1 MQKLKHHDGSRV
13 SFSDFCAMLRPKN
26 HQTTVSEISHLLSL
40 ADLRTEAERDLARRS
55 ITGVFSYFALWLIIY
70 LFSELEHASDALLES
85 LGFLLAAAA
94 IGRLY
99 LALNFKN
106 LYAASPRRWRW
117 LFSIGA
123 IVSAAIWGGV
133 AALAMDF
140 DGLGTTSI
148 MVLLPTAG
156 IAAGGIVTLAPGPKI
171 GAAFLAVLLLPC
183 ITVALFSGFVP
194 EQGIALLFLVFLV
207 VMTLMWRRLHHE
219 YWNALY
225 LRNELVR
232 AKEAAE
238 DATSAKGQFIASV
251 SHELR
256 TPLTSVIGALGMI
269 TEYPPKGMPS
279 EATMLVDMAYRNGK
293 RLSMLVNDILDF
305 EKLEAHQMEFELHPV
320 ELSVFLQRAIELNE
334 TYTSRY
340 HVRFVLDPPQDGL
353 AVLADE
359 SRLMQVMTNLL
370 SNAAKHSP
378 ANSNVQIMSRKH
390 SGMARISVAD
400 CGEGVPDAFKAHIFE
415 RFSQAQRSNTDKT
428 EGTGLGLAIS
438 KAIVEQ
444 MGGRIGFDSITGKG
458 ATFYFDLPAAVPGPV
473 SGEATD

>member
-1 MQKLKHHDGSRV
+1 M
-13 SFSDFCAMLRPKN
+13 SFSDFCALLRPKP
-26 HQTTVSEISHLLSL
+26 HRTTKPEIAHLLTL
-40 ADLRTEAERDLARRS
+40 AELRMESDRDLAHRS
-55 ITGVFSYFALWLIIY
+55 ITGVFSYFVLWLIIY
-70 LFSELEHASDALLES
+70 LSSELEHANDALLEFM
-85 LGFLLAAAA
+85 GFMLAATA

-99 LALNFKN
+99 LALNFRD
-106 LYAASPRRWRW
+106 LYAMSHRRWRL
-117 LFSIGA
+117 LFSFGA
-123 IVSAAIWGGV
+123 LVSAAIWGGV

-148 MVLLPTAG
+148 MVMLPTAG
-156 IAAGGIVTLAPGPKI
+156 IAAAGIVTLAPAPRL

-194 EQGIALLFLVFLV
+194 EQGVALLFLTFLV
-207 VMTLMWRRLHHE
+207 VMSLMWRRLHHE

-225 LRNELVR
+225 LRNELVL

-238 DATSAKGQFIASV
+238 AATSAKGQFIASV

-269 TEYPPKGMPS
+269 AEYPPEGMPS
-279 EATMLVDMAYRNGK
+279 EATMLIDMAFRNGK

-305 EKLEAHQMEFELHPV
+305 EKLEAHQMKFNLHPV
-320 ELSVFLQRAIELNE
+320 GLAGFLQHAIELNE
-334 TYTSRY
+334 SYSARY
-340 HVRFVLDPPQDGL
+340 HVRFVLEPPPSGS
-353 AVLADE
+353 AVIADE

-378 ANSNVQIMSRKH
+378 ENGEVLIMARIH
-390 SGMARISVAD
+390 SGIARISVAD
-400 CGEGVPDAFKAHIFE
+400 CGKGVPEAFRAHIFE
-415 RFSQAQRSNTDKT
+415 RFSQAQLSNTHKT

-444 MGGRIGFDSITGKG
+444 MGGKIGFDSITGQG
-458 ATFYFDLPAAVPGPV
+458 STFYFDLPAATITSDNETAPAG
-473 SGEATD
+473 TK